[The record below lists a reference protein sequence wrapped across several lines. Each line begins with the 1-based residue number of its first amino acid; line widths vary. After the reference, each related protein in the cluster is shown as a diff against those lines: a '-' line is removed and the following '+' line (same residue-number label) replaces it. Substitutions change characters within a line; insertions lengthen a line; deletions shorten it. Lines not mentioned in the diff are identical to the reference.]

1 MPGNDPNPTFPERLH
16 VQPRIG
22 ETMIDSGI
30 RETSDG
36 MGEPLSPLI
45 LGELEAGLIALSEF
59 IDDELGWL
67 EGRCQEARAGAP

>member
-1 MPGNDPNPTFPERLH
+1 M
-16 VQPRIG
+16 QPRIG

-36 MGEPLSPLI
+36 MGELLSPLI
-45 LGELEAGLIALSEF
+45 LGELEVGLIALSEF

-67 EGRCQEARAGAP
+67 KGKCQEARAGAP